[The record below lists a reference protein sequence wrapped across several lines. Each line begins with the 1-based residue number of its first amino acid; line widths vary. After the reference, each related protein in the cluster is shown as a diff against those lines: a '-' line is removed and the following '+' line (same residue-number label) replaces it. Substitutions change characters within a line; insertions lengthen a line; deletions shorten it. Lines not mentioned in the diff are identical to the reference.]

1 MEEKNFWQS
10 KRAEPGDS
18 TLRRVTLVLS
28 AHFFLPT
35 LFFLFFLPFLR
46 AEEDSPL
53 GLSQAVA
60 EAECRV
66 ALAKAARNF
75 FFALPSRPKARLGP
89 PGHSLLSSV
98 QLNSFSTVTEA
109 TFART
114 DKGRANRC
122 VTDRE
127 TDGQSA
133 NLWTTEKH
141 TPPHRS
147 KHRRRREKNWQ
158 SGRHCDILSGRE

>member
-10 KRAEPGDS
+10 KRAEPGNS

-66 ALAKAARNF
+66 ALAKASRNF

-89 PGHSLLSSV
+89 PGHSLSVELSSV
-98 QLNSFSTVTEA
+98 EFVQHSN
-109 TFART
+109 
-114 DKGRANRC
+114 
-122 VTDRE
+122 
-127 TDGQSA
+127 
-133 NLWTTEKH
+133 
-141 TPPHRS
+141 
-147 KHRRRREKNWQ
+147 
-158 SGRHCDILSGRE
+158 